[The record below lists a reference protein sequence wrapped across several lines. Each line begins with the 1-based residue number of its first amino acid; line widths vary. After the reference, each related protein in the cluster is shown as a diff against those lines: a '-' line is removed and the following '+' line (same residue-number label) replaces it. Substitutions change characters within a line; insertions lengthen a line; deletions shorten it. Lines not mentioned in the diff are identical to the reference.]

1 MKKSDDRLQFDVM
14 QELAWDPTVD
24 HAAVGVA
31 VAGGVVTLSGHVSS
45 YAQKLAAERA
55 AKRVRGVHAIAERI
69 EVRYADARPS
79 DEEIARRIV
88 DLLAWDISIPA
99 NDILVKVEDG
109 WVTLSGPVTWNSQAE
124 SAVELA
130 GRVGG
135 VLGVVNGLN
144 VRNAPVAHDVR
155 DRIKAALER
164 SADIDAGR
172 IDVRAEGDTIILSG
186 KAHDWH
192 ERQTA
197 ERAAWAAPGVR
208 NVVDEI
214 VIAA

>member
-1 MKKSDDRLQFDVM
+1 MKPSDDRLQFDVI

-24 HAAVGVA
+24 HAAVGVS
-31 VAGGVVTLSGHVSS
+31 VHGGVVTLSGHVAS

-55 AKRVRGVHAIAERI
+55 VKRVRGVHSIAEHI
-69 EVRYADARPS
+69 EVRYASVRPS
-79 DEEIARRIV
+79 DEEIARHIV
-88 DLLAWDISIPA
+88 DLLRWDISIPA
-99 NDILVKVEDG
+99 DDMLVKVEDG
-109 WVTLSGPVTWNSQAE
+109 WVTLSGPVAWNSQAE

-144 VRNAPVAHDVR
+144 VRNTPVTRDVR
-155 DRIKAALER
+155 ERIKAALER
-164 SADIDAGR
+164 SADVDAAR
-172 IDVRAEGDTIILSG
+172 IDVRADGDTIILSG

-192 ERQTA
+192 ERQVA